1 MFFPKEEKQAPLHRS
16 DFRSPN
22 PNKRKA
28 ESNRVNINQ
37 QDVGVLKEGDHRNM
51 ARFANVPPSSP
62 WEDRLGENEQH
73 VADRQDLFRGSWRKP
88 NIVSQQPDILAVW
101 WPSHPASLAAGVAWA
116 MLQNVLSQRGSQRGK
131 QGQYCLTCAS
141 ETDQARQGNPNVPC
155 TGLIQPLGLK
165 VHSYCFYFT
174 TIALLS

>member
-28 ESNRVNINQ
+28 ENTHVNTNQ

-62 WEDRLGENEQH
+62 WEDRLGENKQH
-73 VADRQDLFRGSWRKP
+73 VADRQDPFHGSWRKP
-88 NIVSQQPDILAVW
+88 NIVSQ
-101 WPSHPASLAAGVAWA
+101 
-116 MLQNVLSQRGSQRGK
+116 
-131 QGQYCLTCAS
+131 
-141 ETDQARQGNPNVPC
+141 
-155 TGLIQPLGLK
+155 
-165 VHSYCFYFT
+165 
-174 TIALLS
+174 